1 METLKTAGERIK
13 YLRLE
18 RGLTQEQLAKEL
30 NFGSRSMVS
39 DYESGRREIPYK
51 TVGDYA
57 SFFRVTAQWIMQ
69 GDREIVEPKTV
80 DDELLEAFHRIRNPK
95 LRRAAIEQIKALAS
109 L

>member
-51 TVGDYA
+51 TVGDY
-57 SFFRVTAQWIMQ
+57 
-69 GDREIVEPKTV
+69 G
-80 DDELLEAFHRIRNPK
+80 
-95 LRRAAIEQIKALAS
+95 
-109 L
+109 